1 MNILITGSTGLVG
14 SNLGRSLSQKGHAT
28 THLVRKKPVSE
39 NQVYWDPALSVLDS
53 GRLEGLDAVV
63 HLAGESITGGRWT
76 ADKKRRILESR
87 VRGTRLLSEGL
98 AGLRA
103 KPGVLV
109 SASAI
114 GFYGDRGEER
124 LDESCG
130 SGNGFLA
137 EVCRQWEKETEPAA
151 AAGIRVVNLR
161 IGIVLSGAGGALR
174 KMLPL
179 FRMGLGGKIGHGRQY
194 MSWIALPDLVGAIQ
208 FAVEHESLRGP
219 VNAVS
224 PEPVQNSVFVKQ
236 LGRALSR
243 PTIFF
248 LPRFAARAVLGEMA
262 EALLLAS
269 ARVVPA
275 RLESAG
281 FRFQSESL
289 EKAIVQ
295 ALSSCQAS

>member
-14 SNLGRSLSQKGHAT
+14 SNLSRSLSQKGHTT
-28 THLVRKKPVSE
+28 THLVRKKPVSK
-39 NQVYWDPALSVLDS
+39 NQVYWDPALAVLDS

-98 AGLRA
+98 AGLSAR
-103 KPGVLV
+103 PRVLV

-114 GFYGDRGEER
+114 GFYGDRGDEL
-124 LDESCG
+124 LDESCK
-130 SGNGFLA
+130 SGTGFLA

-194 MSWIALPDLVGAIQ
+194 MSWIALQDLVGAIE
-208 FAVEHESLRGP
+208 FAVEHDTLRGP

-243 PTIFF
+243 PTMFF

-281 FRFQSESL
+281 FRFRSESL
-289 EKAIVQ
+289 KNAIEQ
-295 ALSSCQAS
+295 ALSS